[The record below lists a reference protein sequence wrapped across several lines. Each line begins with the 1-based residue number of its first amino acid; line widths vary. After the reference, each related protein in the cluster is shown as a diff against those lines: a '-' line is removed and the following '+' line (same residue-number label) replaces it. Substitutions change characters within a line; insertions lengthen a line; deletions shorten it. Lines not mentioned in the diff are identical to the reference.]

1 MTFQKDESHWLFKLS
16 PEEWIRAGTGE
27 LRRAEQAYAQK
38 NVRAGLAGAKRGAG
52 MALNAAL
59 IVMPNDAWGRSY
71 VEHVAAVA
79 RDGTV
84 PDRVREAAKIL
95 HEAHAPQ
102 AGGLVSLR
110 TSSGE
115 ERILE
120 AARDV
125 IAHAFA
131 VVKRHE

>member
-1 MTFQKDESHWLFKLS
+1 MKFEKDESHWLFKLS
-16 PEEWIRAGTGE
+16 PDEWIRAGLGE
-27 LRRAEQAYAQK
+27 VRRAEEAYAHK

-59 IVMPNDAWGRSY
+59 IVEPNEDWGRSY
-71 VEHVAAVA
+71 VDHVAALA
-79 RDGTV
+79 REAAV
-84 PDRVREAAKIL
+84 PERVREAAKIL
-95 HEAHAPQ
+95 HEAQPPQ
-102 AGGLVSLR
+102 AGGLVALR
-110 TSSGE
+110 TSSDE

>member
-1 MTFQKDESHWLFKLS
+1 MTFEKDESHWLFKLS
-16 PEEWIRAGTGE
+16 PDEWIRAGLGE
-27 LRRAEQAYAQK
+27 VRRAEEAYAQK

-59 IVMPNDAWGRSY
+59 IVEPNDAWGRSY
-71 VEHVAAVA
+71 VDHVAALS
-79 RDGTV
+79 RDAAV
-84 PDRVREAAKIL
+84 PERVREAAKTL
-95 HEAHAPQ
+95 HEAQAPQ

-110 TSSGE
+110 TASGE